1 MNKIHN
7 KWYME
12 VTDETRPYINKY
24 RHSGRAYSTATLSE
38 IYLYVYGIENA
49 EQSISCA
56 GLRTENSLEDFVKID
71 LQYFRVYILQD
82 LKIDMKSKIKA
93 LKI

>member
-1 MNKIHN
+1 MNKIHD

-24 RHSGRAYSTATLSE
+24 RHSGRAYSTATLNRR
-38 IYLYVYGIENA
+38 YPYVYGIENV
-49 EQSISCA
+49 EESISCA
-56 GLRTENSLEDFVKID
+56 GIRSENSLEDYVKID